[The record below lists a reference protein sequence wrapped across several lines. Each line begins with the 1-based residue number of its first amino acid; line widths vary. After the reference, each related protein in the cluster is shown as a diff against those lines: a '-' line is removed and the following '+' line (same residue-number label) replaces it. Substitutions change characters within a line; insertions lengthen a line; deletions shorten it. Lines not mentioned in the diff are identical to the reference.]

1 MDTLVSNGSSSKT
14 AMNAS
19 SELFLFYSDASS
31 VRATGVKAL
40 LTTPVNDKHFQQEL
54 QALFKQERLAGV
66 DRPIIVGAIPFDLDQ
81 PCHLIAPQWSSAQ
94 STPTFDVTCFNDES
108 FVNFAQSYR
117 YMPEYE
123 QFIAGVNSALAQ
135 FKTPQLEKVVLS
147 RVVDIDFDAPL
158 DVDRL
163 MGNIM
168 AQNPNAFHFR
178 VPLED
183 GVLLGASPE
192 LLLRKEGDKIYSNP
206 LAGSAK
212 RSHDSQEDQATA
224 AALAAS
230 EKDQYEHRLVVDSI
244 REALSGYIKQDQ
256 IPHVPSLIHTP
267 TMWHLSTRIEE
278 ELIDPNTCSFELIK
292 ALHPTPAM
300 GGTPRASAMSTIQAI
315 EPYQRQFFSG
325 LVGWCDEQGNGEW
338 AIAIRCAQVSGNKA
352 RLFAG
357 AGIVPD
363 SDPDKEWRE
372 TGDKMRT
379 MLNAFG
385 IQ

>member
-1 MDTLVSNGSSSKT
+1 MDTLIADES
-14 AMNAS
+14 AS
-19 SELFLFYSDASS
+19 QAAHEIASDLFLFYSDSSS
-31 VRATGVKAL
+31 VRAMGKKAL
-40 LTTPVNDKHFQQEL
+40 LTTPINHPKFQQDL
-54 QALFKQERLAGV
+54 QALFQQEKLSGV
-66 DRPIIVGAIPFDLDQ
+66 ERPIIVGAIPFDLDQ
-81 PCHLIAPQWSSAQ
+81 PCYLIVPQWNSTQSA
-94 STPTFDVTCFNDES
+94 PAFDVAEFNDKS
-108 FVNFAQSYR
+108 FVNRAQSSR

-123 QFIAGVNSALAQ
+123 QFVAGVDDALAR
-135 FKTPQLEKVVLS
+135 FETRQLDKVVLS
-147 RVVDIDFDAPL
+147 RVLDIDFENNL

-163 MGNIM
+163 MGNVM

-178 VPLED
+178 VPLQE

-192 LLLRKEGDKIYSNP
+192 LLLRKQAEKIFSNP

-212 RSHDSQEDQATA
+212 RCQDSYQDQATA
-224 AALAAS
+224 EALKAS
-230 EKDQYEHRLVVDSI
+230 DKDQFEHRLVVDSI
-244 REALSGYIKQDQ
+244 REALHGFIKQDH
-256 IPHVPSLIHTP
+256 IPRTPSLIHTP

-278 ELIDPNTCSFELIK
+278 ELIDPSTCAFELIK

-300 GGTPRASAMSTIQAI
+300 CGSPKASALSAIQAI

-325 LVGWCDEQGNGEW
+325 LVGWCDDEGNGEW
-338 AIAIRCAQVSGNKA
+338 AIAIRCAHVSGNKA

-357 AGIVPD
+357 AGIVPG

>member
-1 MDTLVSNGSSSKT
+1 MSTNLVLKSAREKVPD
-14 AMNAS
+14 
-19 SELFLFYSDASS
+19 LFLFYSNNSS
-31 VRATGVKAL
+31 VRATGVKSL
-40 LTTPVNDKHFQQEL
+40 LTTPLNSASFQQDL
-54 QALFKQERLAGV
+54 QVLFQHERASGV
-66 DRPIIVGAIPFDLDQ
+66 AKPIVVGAIPFDLNQ
-81 PCHLIAPQWSSAQ
+81 PSYLVVPEWSSMQ
-94 STPTFDVTCFNDES
+94 SAPTFDVTHFNDE
-108 FVNFAQSYR
+108 NFTNHAESYS
-117 YMPEYE
+117 YTPEYE
-123 QFIAGVNSALAQ
+123 QFTAGVNEALKRFREQ
-135 FKTPQLEKVVLS
+135 QLDKVVLS
-147 RVVDIDFDAPL
+147 RVLDIDFEAVL
-158 DVDRL
+158 DIDRL

-212 RSHDSQEDQATA
+212 RSQDSQEDQATA

-244 REALSGYIKQDQ
+244 REALSGLVKQDQ
-256 IPHVPSLIHTP
+256 IPRVPSLIHTP

-300 GGTPRASAMSTIQAI
+300 CGTPRASAMSTIQAI